1 MSRTLIEI
9 LLFLT
14 PFFIYAAYLFATKRD
29 AREKEHW
36 RRDVLAALAVAGCVF
51 VIASL
56 IAFAHF
62 GGAPPGSVYTPARPG
77 GGGSVIPGQLK

>member
-9 LLFLT
+9 LLFVA
-14 PFFIYAAYLFATKRD
+14 PFVAYAIYLFATERD
-29 AREKEHW
+29 AREAEHW
-36 RRDVLAALAVAGCVF
+36 RRDVLAGLAVAGCLL

-62 GGAPPGSVYTPARPG
+62 GGTPAGGTYTPAHINNGVLVPG
-77 GGGSVIPGQLK
+77 EIK